1 MIEKKNYDKFIFK
14 GALALESYF
23 DDNNENLKL
32 FEGINEKLK
41 KYRSIK
47 NKKTIDSELIVKE
60 LLALIEQLGKENFI
74 IYDDGDIEYI
84 YKNMRGDDFDVRE

>member
-1 MIEKKNYDKFIFK
+1 MIKKENYDKFIFK
-14 GALALESYF
+14 GSLALESYF

-32 FEGINEKLK
+32 FDNFNKKLI

-47 NKKTIDSELIVKE
+47 NKKTTDSEKIVKE
-60 LLALIEQLGKENFI
+60 LLAILEKIGKEKFI

-84 YKNMRGDDFDVRE
+84 YKNKKGDDSNVR